1 MGGSVLAA
9 TTPNL
14 NLKLL
19 GVSHS
24 DKARYFEQW
33 RQDINGE
40 SGNSNMTK
48 IDAAY
53 GELASGKA
61 DKTDVIT
68 IEQIDTMFV

>member
-1 MGGSVLAA
+1 MAA

-19 GVSHS
+19 GVSQA

-40 SGNSNMTK
+40 SGESNMTI
-48 IDAAY
+48 IDTAI
-53 GELASGKA
+53 GELESAKV

-68 IEQIDTMFV
+68 NQQIDAMFS